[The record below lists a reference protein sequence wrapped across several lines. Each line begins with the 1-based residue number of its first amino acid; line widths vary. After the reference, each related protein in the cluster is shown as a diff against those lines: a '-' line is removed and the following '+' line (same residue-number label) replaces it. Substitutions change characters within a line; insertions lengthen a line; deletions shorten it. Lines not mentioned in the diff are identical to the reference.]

1 MSYRERLHLL
11 MAEGEK
17 EWTIPPEKPWD
28 KIAKY
33 LTREGKLLELIA
45 EVLID
50 IDEVVKTFRMP
61 AGQIT
66 IDVGP
71 IVMALNRLTEEL
83 RSRITELGEVI
94 TRPKPVKMIAS
105 YRRYVTDS
113 LDDIMTIDE
122 GTDMVMLQ
130 NVGDNTVR
138 YSFNTSTSDGSLQL
152 DPKAIIMINIPSD
165 YRKLFMRG
173 IGGTSEV
180 IVSEWRYVE
189 H

>member
-1 MSYRERLHLL
+1 MSYKDRLYRL

-50 IDEVVKTFRMP
+50 VDETIKTFRMP
-61 AGQIT
+61 TGQIT
-66 IDVGP
+66 IDVSP
-71 IVMALNRLTEEL
+71 IVTAINRLAEEL

-105 YRRYVTDS
+105 YRRYVKDTE
-113 LDDIMTIDE
+113 DDVMTVDE

-152 DPKAIIMINIPSD
+152 DSKALIMINIPSD

-173 IGGTSEV
+173 VGGTSEV
-180 IVSEWRYVE
+180 VVSEWRYVE